1 MKAAVFREVGK
12 PLEIEDVQ
20 VSKPGPREVLVRTA
34 AAGVC
39 HSDLHFVEGLYPAK
53 LPIVLGH
60 ESAGIVEEV
69 GDQVTYVKKGD
80 HVITCLSAFCGECE
94 YCLTGHMSLCDNP
107 DLRRGPDE
115 EPRLAK
121 AGTAMTQFA
130 NLSSYAEM
138 MLVHE
143 HALVKVREDMPLDRA
158 ALIGCGVITGVG
170 AVFHTAKVEPG
181 MDVAVI
187 GCGGVGLSAVN
198 GAAIAGAGRIIA
210 VDTVGSKLNLARE
223 FGATHVIDATE
234 QDMVGEIRELTG
246 GGVHHAIECIGLK
259 ATAENAFRMIR
270 PGGTATIVGMVPVG
284 TKIELHGPEFL
295 REKRI
300 QGSSMGS
307 NRFRVDMPRLVDF
320 YLNGKLRLDEMISQ
334 RIELKDINQA
344 FDDMKS
350 GSVARSVIMF

>member
-1 MKAAVFREVGK
+1 
-12 PLEIEDVQ
+12 
-20 VSKPGPREVLVRTA
+20 
-34 AAGVC
+34 
-39 HSDLHFVEGLYPAK
+39 
-53 LPIVLGH
+53 
-60 ESAGIVEEV
+60 
-69 GDQVTYVKKGD
+69 
-80 HVITCLSAFCGECE
+80 
-94 YCLTGHMSLCDNP
+94 
-107 DLRRGPDE
+107 
-115 EPRLAK
+115 
-121 AGTAMTQFA
+121 MTQFA

-181 MDVAVI
+181 MDVAII

-198 GAAIAGAGRIIA
+198 GAAIAGAGRIVAI
-210 VDTVGSKLNLARE
+210 DTVGSKLNLARE
-223 FGATHVIDATE
+223 FGATHVIDATQ
-234 QDMVGEIRELTG
+234 QDMVGEVRELTG

-259 ATAENAFRMIR
+259 ATSENAFRMIR

-300 QGSSMGS
+300 QGSTMGS

-320 YLNGKLRLDEMISQ
+320 YLNGRLRLDEMISQ
-334 RIELKDINQA
+334 RIELKDINRA